1 MQTVVDGSRISE
13 RTAGNI
19 VQSRGLV
26 QLPERQRAT
35 IGTDLRA
42 MEFQPHPT
50 VETEPD
56 ITRFAC
62 TLRVIHPYS
71 PHNMLKYN
79 MLPAVGGA
87 NVTLT

>member
-26 QLPERQRAT
+26 QLPEQQRAT
-35 IGTDLRA
+35 VVTDPRA
-42 MEFQPHPT
+42 MEFQPHPPTAPT
-50 VETEPD
+50 VETETD

-62 TLRVIHPYS
+62 TRRVIRP
-71 PHNMLKYN
+71 LQ
-79 MLPAVGGA
+79 PAQHA
-87 NVTLT
+87 EI